1 MEWLSRASMPKLRLH
16 ARPQHNK
23 PYAGYQQS
31 YRDGSRDLRGFLF
44 VHGSFEG
51 AEFRHFFLLV
61 IVEIRVDE
69 SNHTENQE
77 DDSENDDQAP
87 HLSEPF
93 LIVTALARNAY
104 RRSPAPDSSA
114 EMSCLVYRNLGAA
127 GCCGCSSFL
136 GGLGCRG
143 GLAAALGLR
152 RSRGR
157 FADQFGCHDA
167 RYEKLS
173 TMIVEIYGGAFLVG
187 SSHDS
192 QAVRLMLDGL
202 TFLHH
207 LHN

>member
-1 MEWLSRASMPKLRLH
+1 MHTDAAPRRVWR
-16 ARPQHNK
+16 
-23 PYAGYQQS
+23 
-31 YRDGSRDLRGFLF
+31 RDVVWFTRD
-44 VHGSFEG
+44 
-51 AEFRHFFLLV
+51 
-61 IVEIRVDE
+61 
-69 SNHTENQE
+69 
-77 DDSENDDQAP
+77 
-87 HLSEPF
+87 
-93 LIVTALARNAY
+93 
-104 RRSPAPDSSA
+104 
-114 EMSCLVYRNLGAA
+114 LGAA

-157 FADQFGCHDA
+157 FADQFGRHDA

-192 QAVRLMLDGL
+192 QAVHLMLDGL

-207 LHN
+207 LHNVLLDRSR